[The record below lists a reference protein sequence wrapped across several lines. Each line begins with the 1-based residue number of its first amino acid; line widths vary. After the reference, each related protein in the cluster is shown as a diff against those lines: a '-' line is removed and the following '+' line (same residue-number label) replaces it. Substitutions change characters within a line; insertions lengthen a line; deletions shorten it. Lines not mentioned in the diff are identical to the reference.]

1 VARETVTSAPNLDSG
16 NRYTVVVRDEGAG
29 QGTDR
34 RTGHRTGQGTG
45 QRTGWVVTILDPDG
59 REVSERACRDETEAN
74 TFASTVRQH
83 AGWLSEG
90 RFREIYRISEG
101 T

>member
-1 VARETVTSAPNLDSG
+1 MTSAPNLEAGD
-16 NRYTVVVRDEGAG
+16 RYTVVVRDEGAG
-29 QGTDR
+29 RGL
-34 RTGHRTGQGTG
+34 GQGTG
-45 QRTGWVVTILDPDG
+45 QRTGQRTGWIVTIVDPDG
-59 REVSERACRDETEAN
+59 REVSERACRDQTEAN

-90 RFREIYRISEG
+90 RFREIYRIPEG